1 MAIKDDS
8 FFNWL
13 KELTCLMFF
22 ANSKFWWL
30 ALPLDLIWWAIC
42 AIGWVIFIPYLLFVY
57 PVASKYKARMAGKKK
72 KK

>member
-8 FFNWL
+8 FFSWL
-13 KELTCLMFF
+13 KDITTLMFF

-30 ALPLDLIWWAIC
+30 ALPLDLIWWSIC
-42 AIGWVIFIPYLLFVY
+42 LIGWVLFVPYLLFVY
-57 PVASKYKARMAGKKK
+57 PVRSKYAKRMSGKKK